1 LFLQPGSAGIQA
13 VQGLQSLGVPGQLI
27 VAGNPVQPPTV
38 QNSPSVV
45 TITLPGTGQTASS
58 KSDVVLFLFS

>member
-1 LFLQPGSAGIQA
+1 

-27 VAGNPVQPPTV
+27 VAGSPVQPPTV

-45 TITLPGTGQTASS
+45 TITLPGAGQATAG
-58 KSDVVLFLFS
+58 